1 MMALP
6 AAKQPARPQLKL
18 VTPGCHDSGAD
29 RPAAQTA
36 QLTVALVGQPNVGKS
51 TVFNMLTGL
60 NQHVGNWPGKTVEQ
74 KTGVFRANGASLS
87 LVDLPGTYSL
97 TANSEE
103 ERIARDYLIRTRPDV
118 VLAVVNAAILERS
131 LYLVA
136 ELLALGLPLVIGL
149 NMLDVAE
156 QHGLHVE
163 PHVLAAALGVPV
175 IPLVASKNQ
184 GVKELVDAALAVAAD
199 PAAQTANRPTIRPEH
214 RPVLEAVEAILRH
227 AAGGADG
234 NVAQAGSM
242 CYMPARSTTDAHA
255 AGGAAPL
262 AGENAAV
269 AGRRPTVGIF
279 GAAAHVAGAT
289 SRDENW
295 NAESL
300 PRSFGHDADTADN
313 ADRLRFH
320 PRPPRSPR
328 PGLGAATQTDIR
340 PVADAN
346 RMSLAG
352 YPPAWVALKLLEGD
366 AEITALVRADLPP
379 AAWGQIHAH
388 LLAHEDAYL
397 DIAGGRYEWI
407 GRMARAAVTQPRAG
421 AITRTE
427 RLDRVATHPL
437 LGMGLLLAMFGL
449 VFWFTYTVAAP
460 ITDWLGGVV
469 LAGLA
474 TGVGALLAGA
484 PAWLSGFFVDGLL
497 GGAGTV
503 LTFLPILV
511 IFFAALGVLE
521 DTGYL
526 ARGAYVMD
534 RFMHMMGLH
543 GKSFLPLFL
552 GFGCNV
558 PAVLGARIL
567 EDRRARLLTIL
578 LAPLV
583 PCTARLAV
591 LAFLAPAFFGAQAAL
606 VSWGLVALNLLVLAV
621 AGIVVNRLAFRGEQT
636 AFIMELP
643 LYHVPNPR
651 TVGLYV
657 WNNTLSFVRKAGSLI
672 LIASAVVWLLS
683 AVPGG
688 AIETSLLA
696 RFGRWLTPIGGWMG
710 LADWRI
716 LVALLTSFFAKEN
729 TIATLGILFGGGAGT
744 GLAAQVALVLTPAAR
759 WAFLIAQMLFIPCL
773 ATVATIKQ
781 ETASWRWT
789 IASVALLLAL
799 SLGAAAL
806 VYQVGTLVA
815 GG

>member
-1 MMALP
+1 MALP
-6 AAKQPARPQLKL
+6 AQKIRLPERISRPDKQPDAAAPAMMPPPALKVL
-18 VTPGCHDSGAD
+18 TGSCHDTGPSQ
-29 RPAAQTA
+29 PVAAG
-36 QLTVALVGQPNVGKS
+36 QLTIALVGQPNVGKS

-74 KTGVFRANGASLS
+74 KTGFFRANGASLA

-97 TANSEE
+97 SANSEE
-103 ERIARDYLIRTRPDV
+103 ERIARDYLIRARPAV
-118 VLAVVNAAILERS
+118 VMAVVNAAILERS

-136 ELLALGLPLVIGL
+136 ELLALGLPLVVGL

-156 QHGLHVE
+156 QRGVHIE

-184 GVKELVDAALAVAAD
+184 GVQELVDAALAVAAD
-199 PAAQTANRPTIRPEH
+199 PASQKANRPTIRPEH
-214 RPVLEAVEAILRH
+214 QPVLAAVEAILRR
-227 AAGGADG
+227 AAGDIGGGEGEISASPG
-234 NVAQAGSM
+234 AQA
-242 CYMPARSTTDAHA
+242 DA
-255 AGGAAPL
+255 PQ
-262 AGENAAV
+262 
-269 AGRRPTVGIF
+269 
-279 GAAAHVAGAT
+279 
-289 SRDENW
+289 
-295 NAESL
+295 
-300 PRSFGHDADTADN
+300 DADVDRISLTDYPADW
-313 ADRLRFH
+313 A
-320 PRPPRSPR
+320 
-328 PGLGAATQTDIR
+328 
-340 PVADAN
+340 
-346 RMSLAG
+346 
-352 YPPAWVALKLLEGD
+352 ALKLLEGD
-366 AEITALVRADLPP
+366 GEITALARADLPP
-379 AAWGQIHAH
+379 AVWDEIHAH

-407 GRMARAAVTQPRAG
+407 GRMARAAVTRPKAG
-421 AITRTE
+421 VITRTE

-437 LGMGLLLAMFGL
+437 FGMGLLLAMFGL
-449 VFWFTYTVAAP
+449 VFWFTYTVATP
-460 ITDWLGGVV
+460 ITDWLSGTV
-469 LAGLA
+469 LAGLSTA
-474 TGVGALLAGA
+474 LGALLGGT
-484 PAWLSGFFVDGLL
+484 PAWFSGLLVDGLL
-497 GGAGTV
+497 AGAGTV

-591 LAFLAPAFFGAQAAL
+591 IAFLAPAFFGPQAAL
-606 VSWGLVALNLLVLAV
+606 ASWGLVALNLVVLAAV
-621 AGIVVNRLAFRGEQT
+621 GIAVNRLAFGGAQT

-643 LYHVPNPR
+643 LYHIPNPR

-683 AVPGG
+683 NLPGG

-696 RFGRWLTPIGGWMG
+696 RFGRWLAPVGSWMG

-716 LVALLTSFFAKEN
+716 MVALLSSFFAKEN
-729 TIATLGILFGGGAGT
+729 TIATLGILFGTGAGT
-744 GLAAQVALVLTPAAR
+744 GLATQVAAILTPAAR
-759 WAFLIAQMLFIPCL
+759 WAFLVAQMLFIPCL

-789 IASVALLLAL
+789 GASVALLLAL

-806 VYQVGTLVA
+806 VYQVGTLLA